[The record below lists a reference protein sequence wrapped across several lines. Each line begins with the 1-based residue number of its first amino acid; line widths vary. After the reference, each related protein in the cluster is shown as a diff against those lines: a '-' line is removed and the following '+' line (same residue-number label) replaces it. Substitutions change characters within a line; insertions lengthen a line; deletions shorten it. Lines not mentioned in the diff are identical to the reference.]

1 MTGII
6 GGEVI
11 KRIKTIDEMKEFSAT
26 LRGEGRTLAFVPTMG
41 FLHRGHLALMEEAK
55 KRAGELIVSI
65 FVNPAQFG
73 PDEDLATYP
82 RALEQ
87 DCDLCRERGAAA
99 VFTPQAEEMYPESFQ
114 TYIELERL
122 PLHLCGLSRPV
133 FFKGIATVVAKLFNI
148 VNPHVAVFGEKD
160 YQQLIIIQR
169 MVKDLC
175 FAVDVVG
182 VPIVREENGLA
193 MSSRNKYLS
202 AGQRPG
208 ALLLYQS
215 LVQAGEMIAQGE
227 TNAAAVS
234 QMAWAKLA
242 SCADITVDY
251 ISICDPVTLD
261 EVECIDGP
269 VLMAMAI
276 MLGKTRLIDNM
287 MMTPAARSS
296 EIKAAG

>member
-1 MTGII
+1 MR
-6 GGEVI
+6 EY
-11 KRIKTIDEMKEFSAT
+11 SAT
-26 LRGEGRTLAFVPTMG
+26 LHSEGRTLAFVPTMG

-55 KRAGELIVSI
+55 KCAEEFIVSI

-73 PDEDLATYP
+73 PNEDLDTYP
-82 RALEQ
+82 RALER

-99 VFTPQAEEMYPESFQ
+99 VFTPQAEEMYPEGFQ

-148 VNPHVAVFGEKD
+148 VNPDVAVFGEKD

-175 FAVDVVG
+175 FAIDVVG
-182 VPIVREENGLA
+182 VPIVREEDGLA

-202 AGQRPG
+202 AGQRPH

-215 LVQAGEMIAQGE
+215 LVRAQEMVAQGE
-227 TNAAAVS
+227 TDAAAVS
-234 QMAWAKLA
+234 QMARTKLA
-242 SCADITVDY
+242 TCADIKVDY
-251 ISICDPVTLD
+251 ISICDPETLD
-261 EVECIDGP
+261 EVEYIHGP
-269 VLMAMAI
+269 VLMAMAV

-287 MMTPAARSS
+287 MMRPGVESIAAK
-296 EIKAAG
+296 ETA